1 MYSAK
6 LLCSVIV
13 LSLYSVYSVI
23 PIEFYTSLC
32 YSVYKIS
39 INTHQFTVIIVIII
53 RLIKD
58 KCVRI
63 SVLYM
68 CIRVVWLYTRTR
80 VMHKSYAAEYLGN
93 FSEVYY
99 LEI

>member
-1 MYSAK
+1 MV
-6 LLCSVIV
+6 LIVVID
-13 LSLYSVYSVI
+13 LI
-23 PIEFYTSLC
+23 KF
-32 YSVYKIS
+32 
-39 INTHQFTVIIVIII
+39 II

-68 CIRVVWLYTRTR
+68 CIRVVYAYTRTR
-80 VMHKSYAAEYLGN
+80 VIHKSYAAEYLGN

-99 LEI
+99 LRISVRINGLFALCPG